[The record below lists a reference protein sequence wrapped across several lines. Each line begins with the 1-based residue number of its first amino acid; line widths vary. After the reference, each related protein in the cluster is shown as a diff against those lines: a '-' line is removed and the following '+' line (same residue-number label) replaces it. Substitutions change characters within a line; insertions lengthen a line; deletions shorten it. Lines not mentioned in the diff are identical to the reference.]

1 MNSLIPAAD
10 MQVAACAALRLVPP
24 ILASEEAEALRAPGK
39 MKADANEARESLF
52 ADLPRNPRKTGG
64 DQARVHTARTI
75 GATSSTFAR
84 IQRRTNSWQPWVAPA
99 GCQLKA
105 EFVPLKFLC
114 SRTVVTMDC
123 TPVRLCTAMR
133 EHACQLRHLCE
144 HRSSV

>member
-1 MNSLIPAAD
+1 M
-10 MQVAACAALRLVPP
+10 VPP

-84 IQRRTNSWQPWVAPA
+84 IQRRTTSWQRSAKAA
-99 GCQLKA
+99 GAWTARSCCRRGDQTTPLRGVNFRQSSTQ
-105 EFVPLKFLC
+105 FVPSKF
-114 SRTVVTMDC
+114 
-123 TPVRLCTAMR
+123 
-133 EHACQLRHLCE
+133 
-144 HRSSV
+144 